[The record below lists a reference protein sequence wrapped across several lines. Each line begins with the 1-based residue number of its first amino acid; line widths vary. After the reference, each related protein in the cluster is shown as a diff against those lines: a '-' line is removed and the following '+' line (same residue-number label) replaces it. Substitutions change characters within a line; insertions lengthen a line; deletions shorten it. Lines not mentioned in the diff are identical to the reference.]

1 MSQMMIQAAVTM
13 NQLQSKL
20 DLIGNNLANSQT
32 TGYKSRQS
40 EFSSLL
46 FQQINNLTDQANSTG
61 RVTPDGLRVGSGAK
75 LGSIN
80 TDLSIGSLTETGRV
94 LDIALLEEKALFQI
108 EVTENGMTETQYT
121 RDGSFYLNPIDNNS
135 DSLMLTTKDGFPVL
149 GTNGPIVIT
158 DGFDSIDIQS
168 NGQILIQ
175 RGNQTEIAGNLAI
188 VEAIRPRL
196 LETAGQNLYRL
207 PNLEQVGYNLDEIVQ
222 NVNLADNLLKSGA
235 LEHSNVDIAKQM
247 TDMIMTQRAYQFN
260 ARTISMSDQMSGLIN
275 TIRT

>member
-1 MSQMMIQAAVTM
+1 MSRMMVQAAVTM

-46 FQQINNLTDQANSTG
+46 FQQINNLTDQANAEG

-80 TDLSIGSLTETGRV
+80 NDLSIGSLIETERA
-94 LDIALLEEKALFQI
+94 LDVALLEGNTFFQI
-108 EVTENGMTETQYT
+108 EVNENGVTETQYT
-121 RDGSFYLNPIDNNS
+121 RDGSFYLNPINNS
-135 DSLMLTTKDGFPVL
+135 QDLSLTTKDGHQVL
-149 GTNGPIVIT
+149 GVDGPIIIA

-168 NGQILIQ
+168 NGQILVQ
-175 RGNQTEIAGNLAI
+175 RGNQTEIVDNLAVVDAVRPRI
-188 VEAIRPRL
+188 LEAIG
-196 LETAGQNLYRL
+196 ENAFRL
-207 PNLEQVGYNLDEIVQ
+207 PNLEELGYNLNEVIQDKGA
-222 NVNLADNLLKSGA
+222 ADNILKSGA
-235 LEHSNVDIAKQM
+235 LEQSNVDISKQM